1 MVHNTQEVADALGMR
16 RGQIDVWISR
26 GLFATKDQSR
36 GKARRWD
43 FADVL
48 RLQVVDKI
56 SSLEIP
62 LAIAFQLSSA
72 ALGAARKT
80 GLFLVIQRR
89 IPSASDVEMVRDG
102 LLSEI
107 PYEFTAESVAPDKI
121 GDVLRNKHVDASVV
135 IDLDSLVRRVNSALD
150 SVTAD
155 EAK

>member
-1 MVHNTQEVADALGMR
+1 MAHNTQEVADALGMR

-26 GLFATKDQSR
+26 GLFATKDQSK

-43 FADVL
+43 FGDVL

-62 LAIAFQLSSA
+62 LAIAFHLSSA
-72 ALGAARKT
+72 ALSAAKKT

-89 IPSASDVEMVRDG
+89 IPSADDVELVRDG

-107 PYEFTAESVAPDKI
+107 PYEFTAEAIAPEKI
-121 GDVLRNKHVDASVV
+121 ADVLRNRHVDASVV
-135 IDLDSLVRRVNSALD
+135 IELDSLVSRVKGALET
-150 SVTAD
+150 VTTD
-155 EAK
+155 EAE